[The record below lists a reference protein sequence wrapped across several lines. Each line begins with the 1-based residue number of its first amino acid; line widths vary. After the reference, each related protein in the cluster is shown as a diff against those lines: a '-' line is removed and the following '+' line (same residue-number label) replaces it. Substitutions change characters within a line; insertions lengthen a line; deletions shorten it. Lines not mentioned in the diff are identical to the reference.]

1 VNVKAAVTRAVVVMD
16 TAAVMGMAVRAAV
29 NVKAAV
35 TRAVVVMDT
44 AAAVM
49 EVVMAVMVDM
59 AVSTAAREMAGE
71 EVVRE

>member
-1 VNVKAAVTRAVVVMD
+1 MVNMV
-16 TAAVMGMAVRAAV
+16 AAVMGMAVRAAV
-29 NVKAAV
+29 NVKTAAM
-35 TRAVVVMDT
+35 RAVVMMDT

>member
-1 VNVKAAVTRAVVVMD
+1 MAVWPEVTVKAAAS
-16 TAAVMGMAVRAAV
+16 
-29 NVKAAV
+29 
-35 TRAVVVMDT
+35 RAVVVMDT
-44 AAAVM
+44 AAAVI

>member
-1 VNVKAAVTRAVVVMD
+1 MVDMV
-16 TAAVMGMAVRAAV
+16 AAVMGMAVRTAV

>member
-1 VNVKAAVTRAVVVMD
+1 
-16 TAAVMGMAVRAAV
+16 
-29 NVKAAV
+29 V

>member
-1 VNVKAAVTRAVVVMD
+1 
-16 TAAVMGMAVRAAV
+16 
-29 NVKAAV
+29 
-35 TRAVVVMDT
+35 MDT

>member
-1 VNVKAAVTRAVVVMD
+1 
-16 TAAVMGMAVRAAV
+16 VRTAV

>member
-1 VNVKAAVTRAVVVMD
+1 VKAAVTRAVVVMD
-16 TAAVMGMAVRAAV
+16 TAAAVMGMAVRTAV